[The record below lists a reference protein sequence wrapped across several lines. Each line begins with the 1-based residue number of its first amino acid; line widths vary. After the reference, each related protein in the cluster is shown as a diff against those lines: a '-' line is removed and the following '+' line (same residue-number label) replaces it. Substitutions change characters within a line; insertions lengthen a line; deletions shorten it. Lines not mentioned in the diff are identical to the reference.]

1 MSVTND
7 IRRAITIEIKE
18 KHQQHTTVTR
28 VSWGIAVFITLQY
41 CAFYGVETDC
51 FFVLAVHCER
61 LQSLSNNKCCMNP
74 DNVKYILV

>member
-28 VSWGIAVFITLQY
+28 VSWGIAVFITL
-41 CAFYGVETDC
+41 
-51 FFVLAVHCER
+51 
-61 LQSLSNNKCCMNP
+61 
-74 DNVKYILV
+74 